1 MSHPS
6 PLTSK
11 RVVRQNFDEIWP
23 PKKLRGSCGWAGLGL
38 DGQALFRSWTDDTQL
53 AVVHNSMLVLY
64 RRPSIAIYSRSF
76 HWHIVGTTV
85 GVTPVRCVGNANI
98 RVAAPQPRFQMDKA
112 LTPQAFASNNLNR
125 STADKREAEF
135 LRTALQHV
143 HFVIVSG
150 SKVMVSREPS
160 VKLRWLEASELQ
172 NLDYSPSRDGM
183 LEQSQRGEL
192 HAQYPYS
199 LRHPAFCIS

>member
-1 MSHPS
+1 MAA
-6 PLTSK
+6 
-11 RVVRQNFDEIWP
+11 
-23 PKKLRGSCGWAGLGL
+23 KKLRGSCGWAGLGL
-38 DGQALFRSWTDDTQL
+38 EGQALFRSRTDDTQV
-53 AVVHNSMLVLY
+53 AVAHNSMLVLY
-64 RRPSIAIYSRSF
+64 RRPAVAINSLSF
-76 HWHIVGTTV
+76 HWHIIGTTK
-85 GVTPVRCVGNANI
+85 GVTPVRCIGNANI

-135 LRTALQHV
+135 LRTALQHA

-160 VKLRWLEASELQ
+160 VRLRWLEGSELH
-172 NLDYSPSRDGM
+172 NLDYSPSRDGK

-192 HAQYPYS
+192 HAQHPCPS
-199 LRHPAFCIS
+199 RHPAFFIL